1 MFVLKSRADGGDYSL
16 GAGGWP
22 VWPFAHEALSSIHT
36 TDYIQDK
43 LKNLTFKLYFSILVR
58 DFTNNIL

>member
-1 MFVLKSRADGGDYSL
+1 MFVLQSKAEEGDYSL
-16 GAGGWP
+16 GARGGRCGP
-22 VWPFAHEALSSIHT
+22 LLMKLSSIHT

-43 LKNLTFKLYFSILVR
+43 LKNLTFKFYFSILGC